1 MSPNPR
7 GSGGAPTSRVVLRYA
22 AFQLPGQAVM
32 VLAASA
38 AHEWLGLDTRV
49 AVGAVLLWIVKD
61 IVMFPWVRKAY
72 EPGDG
77 RHSREVRG
85 TVATTCEELDP
96 TGYVRVGSELWRA
109 ECTLADAPIAAGQR
123 VRVLDARGLTLRVAP
138 LPEEEKARGAEH
150 LRP

>member
-1 MSPNPR
+1 
-7 GSGGAPTSRVVLRYA
+7 
-22 AFQLPGQAVM
+22 M